1 MGDRKWAMRIIGALI
16 VLAVIMGLTLFAE
29 GVDPFFR
36 HAAEIVLKS
45 ADSVLS
51 DSGQKLWDASVI
63 TTEESEQAVTEG
75 ASTGT
80 ATTGSG
86 TSKQDK
92 KAEKNVRKDEKKE
105 QKAVDRT
112 SETVQSTMDS
122 LVYRLAGYL
131 PDWIPGRV
139 YVVTFGILGILV
151 VILWL
156 INRYC

>member
-29 GVDPFFR
+29 GVDPFSR

-86 TSKQDK
+86 TSK
-92 KAEKNVRKDEKKE
+92 
-105 QKAVDRT
+105 
-112 SETVQSTMDS
+112 
-122 LVYRLAGYL
+122 
-131 PDWIPGRV
+131 
-139 YVVTFGILGILV
+139 
-151 VILWL
+151 
-156 INRYC
+156 